1 MNFRP
6 AIATYSVRL
15 QLVGRKHAA
24 PRAKTNRCDSSSRNA
39 PSDALR
45 RSTTQPQ
52 TWGFE
57 EYRRDAEDGGGW
69 FMIGFMGDQR
79 FESEADA
86 LSAAMREVE
95 WLADVV
101 RSTERYAN

>member
-1 MNFRP
+1 MQNKVSRSIEAPGSALCVDIFKRP
-6 AIATYSVRL
+6 
-15 QLVGRKHAA
+15 
-24 PRAKTNRCDSSSRNA
+24 DE
-39 PSDALR
+39 
-45 RSTTQPQ
+45 

-57 EYRRDAEDGGGW
+57 EYRRDAEDGSGW